1 MGEYFDRLMGGEEI
15 CWPWLQGVY
24 GMTPARMARMIRKIG
39 MPAEIFRRAKD
50 GALELPGGLP
60 EELGAAL
67 KKAASEEALAR
78 IARHFERLK
87 ISVVPLN
94 GEEYPPLL
102 KEIAS
107 PPLALYC
114 RGRGKLSDLGNAI
127 SIVGSRKATEYAARM
142 ARRFAEELA
151 RQGITVVSGMALGI
165 DAAAHLGALRGGRE
179 CALPTIAVLAGGPD
193 SIYPACHRE
202 LYTCILDRGLVV
214 SESLP
219 GTRPTSYLFP
229 LRNRIIAGL
238 SAGTLVAEAGEKSG
252 TWHTVNYA
260 LDSGRD
266 VFALPGRAEDPAC
279 MGSNS
284 MLKRGAKL
292 VTSVEEILEEYP
304 WWRQGK
310 TQEYTGKKEA
320 PSEEEQRLCS
330 LLKEADR
337 SADELFEA
345 TQIPMGRLLS
355 LLTKLA
361 EKGIIER
368 KSYMCFHYILK

>member
-1 MGEYFDRLMGGEEI
+1 MGEYFDRLMGSGEVF
-15 CWPWLQGVY
+15 WPWLQGIR
-24 GMTPARMARMIRKIG
+24 GMTPACMARLIRKVG
-39 MPAEIFRRAKD
+39 TPEEIFRRAKA
-50 GALELPGGLP
+50 GMLELPGAMP
-60 EELGAAL
+60 EELGSNL
-67 KKAASEEALAR
+67 KKAASEEAVAGIAAR
-78 IARHFERLK
+78 LERLK
-87 ISVVPLN
+87 ISVIPLN

-107 PPLALYC
+107 PPLVLYC
-114 RGRGKLSDLGNAI
+114 RGRGRLSDLGNAI
-127 SIVGSRKATEYAARM
+127 SVVGSRKATEYAARM

-151 RQGITVVSGMALGI
+151 RQGITVISGMALGI
-165 DAAAHLGALRGGRE
+165 DAAAHLGALRGGKE
-179 CALPTIAVLAGGPD
+179 CALPTVAVLAGGPD

-202 LYTCILDRGLVV
+202 LYACILDRGLVI
-214 SESLP
+214 SENLP
-219 GTRPTSYLFP
+219 GTRPAPYLFP

-284 MLKRGAKL
+284 MLKHGAKL
-292 VTSVEEILEEYP
+292 VTSVQEILEEYP
-304 WWRQGK
+304 WWKPGK
-310 TQEYTGKKEA
+310 TQEHTREKETLC
-320 PSEEEQRLCS
+320 EEEQRLCA